1 MMDEQGNKRGRAI
14 QANDE
19 PCLNMERAKKR
30 SCHNSSVSTSFA
42 TIKKRSQKELQPI
55 FPDKKTFVAA
65 CNTSTFLSSAGRC
78 TLLPASCS
86 LRAITLCKKGRKL
99 FSPFCTARVQIF
111 RRREFTT
118 AAKGR
123 KPLQTRLSRG
133 RGGEGES
140 KSFGGQEGAFFFFF
154 PQPFSSF
161 PFLPPLA

>member
-1 MMDEQGNKRGRAI
+1 MQFRQTTSLASTWKGQRRGPATTVQNPR
-14 QANDE
+14 
-19 PCLNMERAKKR
+19 PSPR
-30 SCHNSSVSTSFA
+30 SKSSPEKSCN
-42 TIKKRSQKELQPI
+42 RSSRT
-55 FPDKKTFVAA
+55 KKTFVAA